1 MLFFSFK
8 LTTNR
13 SIAVTKL
20 IKATVITPP
29 SIISPVRGNCGSFF
43 SSVIVVSGI
52 VFSGS
57 FVFSFVVSSFGS
69 SGTFVFSDS
78 FCSPFLGTT
87 TTGGISLVCSSLY
100 SGRSK
105 TNGSPFLETEP
116 LNSGTSKIGGLAPSN
131 SPF

>member
-1 MLFFSFK
+1 M
-8 LTTNR
+8 N
-13 SIAVTKL
+13 IAVAKL
-20 IKATVITPP
+20 AKANPSIPP
-29 SIISPVRGNCGSFF
+29 SKLSPVCGNCGTFF

-52 VFSGS
+52 VVVGS
-57 FVFSFVVSSFGS
+57 LGLSFEVSSFGS
-69 SGTFVFSDS
+69 SETLGFSTS
-78 FCSPFLGTT
+78 FGSSFLGTA

-131 SPF
+131 SPFS

>member
-1 MLFFSFK
+1 M
-8 LTTNR
+8 N
-13 SIAVTKL
+13 IAVAKL
-20 IKATVITPP
+20 AKANPSIPP
-29 SIISPVRGNCGSFF
+29 STLSPVCGNCGTFF

-52 VFSGS
+52 VVVGS
-57 FVFSFVVSSFGS
+57 LGLSFEVSSFDS
-69 SGTFVFSDS
+69 SETLGFSTS
-78 FCSPFLGTT
+78 FLGTA

-131 SPF
+131 SPFS